1 MTTKKSPRHHPAPF
15 GRALFELF
23 SSMRFAIS
31 LLTVLSIASVIGT
44 VLKQNEPYVNYRF
57 EFGDFW
63 FRIFEPLGLFDV
75 YHTSWFLLL
84 LAFLMLSTSLCI
96 WRHVPGMLRD
106 IRGWREKAGRSSL
119 RLMAH
124 HAEADGEANRE
135 HVLAHLTQSGFRF
148 RIREHDRVWQVA
160 AKRGAWQKLGYL
172 FAHAAIVVICIGG
185 LLDGNLP
192 LKLMELAGYK
202 APETRDMP
210 QGQVPEISRLSASNL
225 SFRGNVTVPEGAAAD
240 VVFLN
245 AGKGYFVQE
254 LPFAIRLKAFHVDYY
269 TTGQPKRFA
278 SDIDI
283 LDRQSGKIRQSGT
296 VEVNKPMVVDG
307 VAIYQAS
314 FGDGGS
320 PLSFARWDLGNG
332 SAAPLDARSQASS
345 ALTIAGQ
352 PYTLETGDLRV
363 FNIENLGKTE
373 SQQSAVTVNKFEQ
386 ALSQA
391 ASVKGEHNLRNLG
404 PSVQFKLRDATGQA
418 VEYLNYLAPQPLDD
432 HLYLV
437 TGMRRE
443 VAQPFTFI
451 RMPLDTEGKVD
462 TFMRV
467 HHALLDPQQYPAI
480 AKATADAAFRDGAFS
495 ATNRAQFA
503 EVTRSVLTQFGSGGF
518 PALERFLD
526 GKVPAEQRQTVAQT
540 YLKILQG
547 AAVEAFAQAQ
557 RQAGLAPLPMDE
569 TNYRFLM
576 DSLVATSNLFDYGPA
591 VYLQP
596 TGFTQVQASGFQLT
610 RSPGKTVVYLG
621 SVLLV
626 MGIFCMFYIR
636 EERLWVRLEAG
647 RTLIAMTSNRR
658 NADLDHAFAAHRAA
672 LLPESAPGAMPKPKP
687 AATPDGEPT

>member
-1 MTTKKSPRHHPAPF
+1 
-15 GRALFELF
+15 
-23 SSMRFAIS
+23 MRFAIS

-75 YHTSWFLLL
+75 YHASWFLLL
-84 LAFLMLSTSLCI
+84 LAFLMLSTALCI

-106 IRGWREKAGRSSL
+106 IRGWREKAGRNSL

-124 HAEADGEANRE
+124 HAETDGEADRDA
-135 HVLAHLTQSGFRF
+135 VLAHLTQSGFRF
-148 RIREHDRVWQVA
+148 RAREHDGVWQVA

-172 FAHAAIVVICIGG
+172 FAHAAIVVICVGG

-202 APETRDMP
+202 TPETRDMP
-210 QGQVPEISRLSASNL
+210 QGQVPAQSRLSDGNL
-225 SFRGNVTVPEGAAAD
+225 SFRGNVTVPERAAAD
-240 VVFLN
+240 VIFLN
-245 AGKGYFVQE
+245 AGNGYFVQE

-269 TTGQPKRFA
+269 STGQPKRFA

-283 LDRQSGKIRQSGT
+283 LDRRTGKLRQSGT
-296 VEVNKPMVVDG
+296 IEVNKPMTVDG

-332 SAAPLDARSQASS
+332 SATPLEARSQASS
-345 ALTIAGQ
+345 ALTIAGR
-352 PYTLETGDLRV
+352 PYKLETGDLRV
-363 FNIENLGKTE
+363 FNIENMGKPPADST
-373 SQQSAVTVNKFEQ
+373 QSAVSVNRFEQ

-418 VEYLNYLAPQPLDD
+418 VEYLNYLAPQQFDD

-443 VAQPFTFI
+443 VAQPFAFI
-451 RMPLDTEGKVD
+451 RMPLDSEGKVD

-467 HHALLDPQQYPAI
+467 RRTLLDPQQHPAI

-495 ATNRAQFA
+495 ATSQAQFA
-503 EVTRSVLTQFGSGGF
+503 EVARSVLAQFGNGGF

-526 GKVPAEQRQTVAQT
+526 GKVPADQRQTVAQT

-557 RQAGLAPLPMDE
+557 RQAGLAPLPMNE
-569 TNYRFLM
+569 ANYRFLM

-610 RSPGKTVVYLG
+610 RSPGKTVVYIG
-621 SVLLV
+621 SILLV
-626 MGIFCMFYIR
+626 LGIFCMFYIR

-647 RTLIAMTSNRR
+647 RTLVAMTSNRR

-672 LLPESAPGAMPKPKP
+672 LLPNSAHSAAPPQPAQRGAQPHQPEHGESA
-687 AATPDGEPT
+687 

>member
-1 MTTKKSPRHHPAPF
+1 
-15 GRALFELF
+15 
-23 SSMRFAIS
+23 MRFAVS
-31 LLTVLSIASVIGT
+31 LLSILAIASVIGT

-63 FRIFEPLGLFDV
+63 FRIFQSVGLFDV
-75 YHTSWFLLL
+75 YHASWFLLL
-84 LAFLMLSTSLCI
+84 LAFLMLSTSLCL

-106 IRGWREKAGRSSL
+106 IRSWREKAGSSSL
-119 RLMAH
+119 RLMTH
-124 HAEADGEANRE
+124 HAEAEGEIDRDT
-135 HVLAHLTQSGFRF
+135 VLAHLTQTGFRY
-148 RIREHDRVWQVA
+148 RLREHNGTWQVA
-160 AKRGAWQKLGYL
+160 AKRGAWQRLGYL

-192 LKLMELAGYK
+192 LKLMELVGHK
-202 APETRDMP
+202 TPETRDMP
-210 QGQVPEISRLSASNL
+210 QGQVPQISRLSEGNL
-225 SFRGNVTVPEGAAAD
+225 SFRGNVTVPEGSAAD
-240 VVFLN
+240 VIFLN
-245 AGKGYFVQE
+245 AGNGYFVQE
-254 LPFAIRLKAFHVDYY
+254 LPFALRLKQFHVEYY
-269 TTGQPKRFA
+269 TTGQPKLFA

-283 LDRQSGKIRQSGT
+283 LDSQTGKVRQSGT
-296 VEVNKPMVVDG
+296 IEVNKPMVVDG

-320 PLSFARWDLGNG
+320 PLTFARWN
-332 SAAPLDARSQASS
+332 LDGTPSSTLAARSQAST

-363 FNIENLGKTE
+363 INIENLGKADST
-373 SQQSAVTVNKFEQ
+373 QSAVSVNKFEQ

-404 PSVQFKLRDATGQA
+404 PSIQFKLRDATGQA

-432 HLYLV
+432 GFYLV
-437 TGMRRE
+437 SGMRRE
-443 VAQPFTFI
+443 VAQPFSFI
-451 RMPLDTEGKVD
+451 RMPLDADGKVD
-462 TFMRV
+462 TFMRLRQV
-467 HHALLDPQQYPAI
+467 LLDPQRYPAI
-480 AKATADAAFRDGAFS
+480 AKATTDAAFHDGAFS
-495 ATNRAQFA
+495 ATSQTQFA
-503 EVTRSVLTQFGSGGF
+503 EVARSVLAQFGSGGF

-547 AAVEAFAQAQ
+547 AAVEAFALSQ
-557 RQAGLAPLPMDE
+557 RQAGLAPLPMNE
-569 TNYRFLM
+569 ANYRFLM

-591 VYLQP
+591 MYLQP

-626 MGIFCMFYIR
+626 LGIFCMFYIR
-636 EERLWVRLEAG
+636 EERLWIRLEGG

-658 NADLDHAFAAHRAA
+658 NTDLDQAFIAHRDT
-672 LLPESAPGAMPKPKP
+672 LLPPQDQSTDPAGESS
-687 AATPDGEPT
+687 